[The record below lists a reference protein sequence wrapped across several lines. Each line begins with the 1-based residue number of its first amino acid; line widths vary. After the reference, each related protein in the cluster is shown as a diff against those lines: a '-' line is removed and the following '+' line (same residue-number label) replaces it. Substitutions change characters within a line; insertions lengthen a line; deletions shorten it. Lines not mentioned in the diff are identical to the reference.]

1 MNYRVSVITSIFKAG
16 QFIEHFLQDIKRQSI
31 FHECEFLLLDADSP
45 DKEIDVISPFLDF
58 ENIKYF
64 NIGKCSVYDAWNKG
78 IKLSNSNFLTN
89 WNTDDRRVYHS
100 LETQVKL
107 LESSSDI
114 DVCYGYT
121 IETDKPNLNFESC
134 DKNRLI
140 NCYEGKMEDMLET
153 NSPHCLPMWRK
164 DIHERFGN
172 FDTNYFSGAD
182 YDMWL
187 RVLAGGGKLQKINEI
202 VGAYYHN
209 PNGISTKSETLKK
222 AIEEVM
228 SIRKKY
234 L

>member
-1 MNYRVSVITSIFKAG
+1 
-16 QFIEHFLQDIKRQSI
+16 
-31 FHECEFLLLDADSP
+31 
-45 DKEIDVISPFLDF
+45 
-58 ENIKYF
+58 
-64 NIGKCSVYDAWNKG
+64 
-78 IKLSNSNFLTN
+78 
-89 WNTDDRRVYHS
+89 
-100 LETQVKL
+100 VKL

-140 NCYEGKMEDMLET
+140 NCYEGKMEDMLKT

-228 SIRKKY
+228 NIRKKY